1 MVMVWKHVKG
11 DAQPIFVP
19 GNGVRRGFTLAEVLV
34 AALIVAIL
42 VALAL
47 PMLSSVRDSGRD
59 SVSLSNLRSHA
70 TIIDMYRTD
79 WNDTFPAFMDP
90 SSEFT
95 TLVIQ
100 GHEFRMRYFE
110 AHHLW
115 QAVLADLYYD
125 EKIMHRSV
133 MRPGAGWSMS
143 YFYSCSLIADPAYWS
158 WETRQGPSQWRAVR
172 GHEVAYPSKKAVL
185 VEREPVTPYFPER
198 YAGRPLNMGF
208 VDGSAR
214 GTTEP
219 GLVMP
224 LRDGEGEYPGTR
236 HTIGVYG
243 LHTVGGARGRD
254 VE

>member
-1 MVMVWKHVKG
+1 MVWRYVHG
-11 DAQPIFVP
+11 DSRH
-19 GNGVRRGFTLAEVLV
+19 GNNAGSRVRRGFTLAEVLV
-34 AALIVAIL
+34 ASLIVAIL

-59 SVSLSNLRSHA
+59 SVSIANLRSHA
-70 TIIDMYRTD
+70 TVIDMYRSD

-90 SSEFT
+90 TSEFT
-95 TLVIQ
+95 TLIIQ

-115 QAVLADLYYD
+115 QAVLAESYYD
-125 EKIMHRSV
+125 DKIMHRSV

-143 YFYSCSLIADPAYWS
+143 YVYSCSLIADPAYWS
-158 WETRQGPSQWRAVR
+158 WETRTGPSQWRAVR
-172 GHEVAYPSKKAVL
+172 GHEVTHPSKKAVL
-185 VEREPVTPYFPER
+185 VEREPVIPYFLER
-198 YAGRPLNMGF
+198 YTGRPLNMGF

-214 GTTEP
+214 GTMEP
-219 GLVMP
+219 SLVMP

-236 HTIGVYG
+236 HTIGAYG

>member
-1 MVMVWKHVKG
+1 MVWASIQDNVYHRAASSCG
-11 DAQPIFVP
+11 L
-19 GNGVRRGFTLAEVLV
+19 RRGFTLAEVLV
-34 AALIVAIL
+34 VALLVAIL

-47 PMLSSVRDSGRD
+47 PMLASVRDSGRD

-70 TIIDMYRTD
+70 TIIDMYRSD
-79 WNDTFPAFMDP
+79 WSDTFPAFMDP
-90 SSEFT
+90 TSEFT
-95 TLVIQ
+95 TLEIQ
-100 GHEFRMRYFE
+100 GHEFRMRYFD

-115 QAVLADLYYD
+115 QAVLAESYYD

-172 GHEVAYPSKKAVL
+172 GHEVSYPSKKAVL
-185 VEREPVTPYFPER
+185 VEREPVTPYFLER
-198 YAGRPLNMGF
+198 YTGRPLNMGL